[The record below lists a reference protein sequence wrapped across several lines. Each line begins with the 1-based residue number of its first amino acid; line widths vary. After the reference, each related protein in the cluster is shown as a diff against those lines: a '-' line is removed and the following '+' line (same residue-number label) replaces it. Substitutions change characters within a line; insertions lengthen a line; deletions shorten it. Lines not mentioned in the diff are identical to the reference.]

1 MKDGFSPWMVNGV
14 GGVLFNHGSGQPCV
28 ILCAKSS
35 LTWSVSVQY
44 AMDNGR
50 RDGMG
55 VLESMMLT
63 GM

>member
-1 MKDGFSPWMVNGV
+1 MVNGV